1 MDQPM
6 SMYGTPPPPPEGQH
20 ELSREGQ
27 LVRPKRKS
35 MAAPILISG
44 LVGVVVGIAGTLG
57 GVALVDGSSDEG
69 AVAEP
74 TGEPSIASESA
85 SDSDS
90 SSAPFSSPSMAPAF
104 EPTVD
109 DFNVEVSV
117 KEQACFGSAGC
128 NLTLRTEP
136 DYVGSGFPV
145 GTWEVTYEINGIED
159 APLIRSFELQGD
171 QIAFDDEARVSVPDD
186 SPDINI
192 EITDV
197 REGFSNY

>member
-1 MDQPM
+1 MDQSM
-6 SMYGTPPPPPEGQH
+6 STYETPPPPPQGQH
-20 ELSREGQ
+20 EFSHEGP
-27 LVRPKRKS
+27 LARPKKKS

-44 LVGVVVGIAGTLG
+44 LVGVAVGIAGTLG
-57 GVALVDGSSDEG
+57 AVALVGGSSDED

-74 TGEPSIASESA
+74 TDEPSVAPESA
-85 SDSDS
+85 SDSGAS
-90 SSAPFSSPSMAPAF
+90 STPSSSPSMAPAF

-109 DFNVEVSV
+109 DFDVEISV

-186 SPDINI
+186 NPDINI